1 MDKVA
6 SEGDIPYISQQI
18 GSWPSVILCSL
29 KTLSGTLWVWKFHLI
44 AKNVHFLSKT
54 VATKTK
60 NTNDNWKPKSEKPN
74 TGPQTPPETQSPF
87 PLRFWNR
94 VPEILVS
101 IYHWSLKA
109 KGYKIALAIIQGS
122 VLRGLGKLM
131 NKGELVWGNDKPRDH
146 NETKRCLWSLGMHC
160 WFVRFLFVL
169 MSHKDTEGSRRTG
182 VWLSADR
189 TVFTSTQTARAA
201 SLLGET
207 EGSDE
212 GKGWLWACMGW
223 SEGTWGMRQLL
234 PLRRLHV
241 SPAISSPWNHFRT
254 VR

>member
-18 GSWPSVILCSL
+18 GSWPSIILCSL

-44 AKNVHFLSKT
+44 AKNVHFLSKA

-60 NTNDNWKPKSEKPN
+60 NTNDNWKPKSEKSN

-131 NKGELVWGNDKPRDH
+131 NKGELVWGNGKPRVTMKWKDVSGALACIVDLLDFSLCWCH
-146 NETKRCLWSLGMHC
+146 IKTQRVAEGQESDFQQIGLCLQA
-160 WFVRFLFVL
+160 
-169 MSHKDTEGSRRTG
+169 HKQRGQP
-182 VWLSADR
+182 LS
-189 TVFTSTQTARAA
+189 
-201 SLLGET
+201 
-207 EGSDE
+207 
-212 GKGWLWACMGW
+212 
-223 SEGTWGMRQLL
+223 
-234 PLRRLHV
+234 
-241 SPAISSPWNHFRT
+241 
-254 VR
+254 